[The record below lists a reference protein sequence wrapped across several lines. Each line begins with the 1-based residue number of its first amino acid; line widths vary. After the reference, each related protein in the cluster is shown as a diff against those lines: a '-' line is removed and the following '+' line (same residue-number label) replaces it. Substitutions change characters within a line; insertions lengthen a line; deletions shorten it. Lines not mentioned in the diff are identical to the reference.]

1 MTYSSTAIKKLLK
14 DVASAKISSNK
25 AFVLLKDLP
34 YQDIGFARVDH
45 HRQLRKGFPEV
56 LYCPGKT
63 LEQITDIAG
72 IIISASSILLATRA
86 TQEIYLA
93 LKKIYPQVKFDKTA
107 RVIFTQRKKIAVG
120 RGLIL
125 IITAGT
131 SDIPVAQEA
140 AVTARIMGNRVKMLP
155 DVGISGIHRLLSERK
170 LLRRA
175 KIIIVVAGMEG
186 ALASVVG
193 GLVKCPIVAVPTSIG
208 YGANFEGMAALLTM
222 LNTCSPGVVVVNIDN
237 GFGAGYFASLINKLF
252 V

>member
-1 MTYSSTAIKKLLK
+1 MYASTEIKKLLR
-14 DVASAKISSNK
+14 DVSRGRVSSRK
-25 AFVLLKDLP
+25 AFQKLKDLP
-34 YQDIGFARVDH
+34 YQDIGFARIDH

-63 LEQITDIAG
+63 LGQIIGIAR
-72 IIISASSILLATRA
+72 IIISAGSILLATRA
-86 TQEIYLA
+86 TQEIYVA
-93 LKKIYPQVKFDKTA
+93 LKKIYPWAKFDKTA
-107 RVIFTQRKKIAVG
+107 RVIFIQRKKIAVG
-120 RGLIL
+120 KGLIL
-125 IITAGT
+125 IVTAGT

-155 DVGISGIHRLLSERK
+155 DVGISGIHRLLNERK

-175 KIIIVVAGMEG
+175 KTIIVVAGMEG

-193 GLVKCPIVAVPTSIG
+193 GLVKCPIIAVPTSIG

-237 GFGAGYFASLINKLF
+237 GFGAGYFASLINK
-252 V
+252 

>member
-1 MTYSSTAIKKLLK
+1 MMYSELEIKKLLR
-14 DVASAKISSNK
+14 DVSQGEISNQK
-25 AFVLLKDLP
+25 AFQKLKDLP
-34 YQDIGFARVDH
+34 YQDIGFARIDH

-63 LEQITDIAG
+63 IEQISNIAG
-72 IIISASSILLATRA
+72 IVISAGSTLLATRA
-86 TQEIYLA
+86 TQEIYVA

-107 RVIFTQRKKIAVG
+107 RVIFTQRKKIIVG

-140 AVTARIMGNRVKMLP
+140 AITARIMGNRVKVLA
-155 DVGISGIHRLLSERK
+155 DVGISGIHRLLKERK

-175 KIIIVVAGMEG
+175 KTIIVVAGMEG
-186 ALASVVG
+186 ALGSVVG
-193 GLVKCPIVAVPTSIG
+193 GLVKCPIIAVPTSIG

-222 LNTCSPGVVVVNIDN
+222 LNTCSPGVAVVNIDN
-237 GFGAGYFASLINKLF
+237 GFGAGYFASLINR
-252 V
+252 

>member
-1 MTYSSTAIKKLLK
+1 MYASTEIKKLLR
-14 DVASAKISSNK
+14 DVSRGRVSSRK
-25 AFVLLKDLP
+25 AFQKLKDLP

-63 LEQITDIAG
+63 LGQIIGIAR
-72 IIISASSILLATRA
+72 IIISAGSTLFATRA
-86 TQEIYLA
+86 TQEIYVA
-93 LKKIYPQVKFDKTA
+93 LKKIYPQVRFDKTA
-107 RVIFTQRKKIAVG
+107 RVIFIQRKKIAVG
-120 RGLIL
+120 SGLIL

-140 AVTARIMGNRVKMLP
+140 VVTARIMGNKVKLLP
-155 DVGISGIHRLLSERK
+155 DVGISGIHRLLNEKK

-175 KIIIVVAGMEG
+175 KTIIVVAGMEG

-193 GLVKCPIVAVPTSIG
+193 GLVKCPIIAVPTSIG

-237 GFGAGYFASLINKLF
+237 GFGAGYFASLINR
-252 V
+252 

>member
-1 MTYSSTAIKKLLK
+1 MIYSEAEIKKLLR
-14 DVASAKISSNK
+14 DVSRGKISNQK
-25 AFVLLKDLP
+25 AFQKLKDLP

-63 LEQITDIAG
+63 LGQIIAIAG
-72 IIISASSILLATRA
+72 IIISAGSTLLATRA
-86 TQEIYLA
+86 TQEIYVA
-93 LKKIYPQVKFDKTA
+93 LKKIYPHLRFDKIA
-107 RVIFTQRKKIAVG
+107 RVIFTQRKKITVG
-120 RGLIL
+120 KGLIL

-140 AVTARIMGNRVKMLP
+140 AVTARIMGNRVGMLS

-186 ALASVVG
+186 ALASVVA
-193 GLVKCPIVAVPTSIG
+193 GLVKCPIIAVPTSIG
-208 YGANFEGMAALLTM
+208 YGANFKGMAALLTM
-222 LNTCSPGVVVVNIDN
+222 LNTCSPGLVVVNIDN
-237 GFGAGYFASLINKLF
+237 GFGAGYFASLINK
-252 V
+252 

>member
-1 MTYSSTAIKKLLK
+1 MIYSEAEIKKLLRN
-14 DVASAKISSNK
+14 VSRGEISNQK
-25 AFVLLKDLP
+25 AFQKLKDLP

-45 HRQLRKGFPEV
+45 HRRLRKGFPEV

-63 LEQITDIAG
+63 LGQIIGIART
-72 IIISASSILLATRA
+72 IISAGSTLFATRA
-86 TQEIYLA
+86 TQEIYLE
-93 LKKIYPQVKFDKTA
+93 LKKIYPHLRFDKTA
-107 RVIFTQRKKIAVG
+107 RVIFTQRKKIAAN

-125 IITAGT
+125 IVTAGT

-140 AVTARIMGNRVKMLP
+140 AVTARIMGNRVGMLP

-193 GLVKCPIVAVPTSIG
+193 GLVKCPIIAVPTSIG
-208 YGANFEGMAALLTM
+208 YGANFKGMAALLTM

-237 GFGAGYFASLINKLF
+237 GFGAGYFASLINK
-252 V
+252 

>member
-1 MTYSSTAIKKLLK
+1 MIYSEAEIKKLLR
-14 DVASAKISSNK
+14 DVSRGKISNQK
-25 AFVLLKDLP
+25 AFQKLKDLP

-63 LEQITDIAG
+63 LEQIVAIAG
-72 IIISASSILLATRA
+72 IIISAGSTLLATRA
-86 TQEIYLA
+86 TQEIYVA
-93 LKKIYPQVKFDKTA
+93 LKKIYPHLRFDKAA
-107 RVIFTQRKKIAVG
+107 RVIFTQRKKITAN

-125 IITAGT
+125 VITAGT

-140 AVTARIMGNRVKMLP
+140 AVTARIMGNRVKILS

-193 GLVKCPIVAVPTSIG
+193 GLVKCPIIAVPTSIG
-208 YGANFEGMAALLTM
+208 YGANFKGMAALLTM
-222 LNTCSPGVVVVNIDN
+222 LNTCSPGLVVVNIDN
-237 GFGAGYFASLINKLF
+237 GFGAGYFASLINK
-252 V
+252 